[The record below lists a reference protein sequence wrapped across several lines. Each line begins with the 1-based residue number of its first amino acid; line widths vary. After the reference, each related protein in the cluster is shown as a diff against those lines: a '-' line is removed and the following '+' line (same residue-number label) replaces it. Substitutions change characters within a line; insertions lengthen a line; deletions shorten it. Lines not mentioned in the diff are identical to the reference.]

1 MSTKYQDAG
10 IKFDCIGK
18 INLSPIA
25 SKVGTRWDSS
35 GTYYRVFYPQVF
47 SVDLLRATSLTLG
60 TTTLGSPAV
69 TNIIPVP
76 TSDYSITLRLKRV

>member
-10 IKFDCIGK
+10 LNFGRIGRRS
-18 INLSPIA
+18 LSLSA
-25 SKVGTRWDSS
+25 SKIGVNWGS
-35 GTYYRVFYPQVF
+35 GSAYDRVFYPQVF
-47 SVDLLRATSLTLG
+47 PAVVLKASGLTLG
-60 TTTLGSPAV
+60 TPTLGSPAV